1 MIGFALNYDL
11 LGVRIWLLDLNF
23 VLVLLT
29 INLTGTFHDLPV
41 TSNNCCK

>member
-1 MIGFALNYDL
+1 MIGFELNYDL
-11 LGVRIWLLDLNF
+11 LGFQIRYSNLNS

-29 INLTGTFHDLPV
+29 INLTFTFHDLPV